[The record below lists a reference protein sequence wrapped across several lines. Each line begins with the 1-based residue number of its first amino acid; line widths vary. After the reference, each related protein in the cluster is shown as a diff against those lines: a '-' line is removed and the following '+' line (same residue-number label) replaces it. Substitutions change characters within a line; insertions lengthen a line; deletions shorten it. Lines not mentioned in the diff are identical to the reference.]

1 MVALRSPHVM
11 IPTSLDRSC
20 NRITDTSTTPVT
32 IHTLSHEDGPRDP
45 TFQMY
50 SCSTFSGR
58 PPEVRWGDA
67 PFQNLASMSLLT
79 ASTTSA
85 DEYAPEVA
93 FMTWPM
99 ILLAAFSFF

>member
-1 MVALRSPHVM
+1 MGAASPLRSSDDPWATM
-11 IPTSLDRSC
+11 RMESMSDASS
-20 NRITDTSTTPVT
+20 NRIYLRYGRRCTVPSD
-32 IHTLSHEDGPRDP
+32 RRP
-45 TFQMY
+45 TA
-50 SCSTFSGR
+50 
-58 PPEVRWGDA
+58 EWGDA

-99 ILLAAFSFF
+99 ILLAALSFFR

>member
-1 MVALRSPHVM
+1 MYGAVGRGS
-11 IPTSLDRSC
+11 
-20 NRITDTSTTPVT
+20 
-32 IHTLSHEDGPRDP
+32 DG
-45 TFQMY
+45 
-50 SCSTFSGR
+50 GR
-58 PPEVRWGDA
+58 GGGA

-99 ILLAAFSFF
+99 ILLAALSFFL

>member
-1 MVALRSPHVM
+1 MRSSDDPWATM
-11 IPTSLDRSC
+11 RMESMSDASS
-20 NRITDTSTTPVT
+20 NRIYLYAGRMPS
-32 IHTLSHEDGPRDP
+32 DP
-45 TFQMY
+45 CPTA
-50 SCSTFSGR
+50 
-58 PPEVRWGDA
+58 EWGDA

-99 ILLAAFSFF
+99 ILLAALSFFR